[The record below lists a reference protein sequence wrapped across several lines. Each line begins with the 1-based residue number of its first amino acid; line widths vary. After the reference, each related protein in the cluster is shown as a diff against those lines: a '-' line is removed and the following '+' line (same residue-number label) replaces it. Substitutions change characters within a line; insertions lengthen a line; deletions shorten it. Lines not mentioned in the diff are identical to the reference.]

1 MLMSVEILSRN
12 LLFINGIQGLLLR
25 QIGLFECELGL
36 IEYLQNRKMGLFEY
50 NGAEQNKYSI
60 TYCLILL

>member
-1 MLMSVEILSRN
+1 MNV
-12 LLFINGIQGLLLR
+12 
-25 QIGLFECELGL
+25 
-36 IEYLQNRKMGLFEY
+36 IENAIMGLFEY